1 MTKMT
6 VQEFVDKYNETPE
19 RQRESFLKSIVVT
32 DYVPFELKVALMYDL
47 VQKTHIEDGQVA
59 IKSPLCY
66 ALFMNLIVEQYL
78 NVQIDK
84 NNQMKDFNL
93 MNKSRLFD
101 VLMIADDEHFVIN
114 ANELEEFKMIL
125 DMVKTDFMTNNFS
138 TQAFVNEQVKRI
150 SDVLHVSLEPIV
162 QQLSEQIKDINIIDV
177 LKIKNK

>member
-1 MTKMT
+1 MT

-19 RQRESFLKSIVVT
+19 RQRESFLKSVVVT
-32 DYVPFELKVALMYDL
+32 DYIPFELKVALMYDL

-138 TQAFVNEQVKRI
+138 TQAFVKEQVKRI